1 MHLRQQI
8 REAAKST
15 LEGISLDVHHGA
27 VTVFNCRRLAFQRD
41 SYPAINIKTP
51 SESSRNE
58 VFGQL
63 MRETDLTIQVLIED
77 KEAASADPDDYA
89 EEIEKRMS
97 ATDALSG
104 LDHDHM
110 LTRTSY
116 QDDPD
121 NNLIQLTL
129 VYSVTYSTTYDE
141 PSISLP

>member
-8 REAAKST
+8 REAAKAT
-15 LEGISLDVHHGA
+15 LEGINLDVSHGV
-27 VTVFNCRRLAFQRD
+27 VTVFNHRRLAFQRD

-58 VFGQL
+58 VFDQL
-63 MRETDLTIQVLIED
+63 MRETDLIIQVLIED
-77 KEAASADPDDYA
+77 KDAASTDADDYA

-97 ATDALSG
+97 ATDALSN

-110 LTRTSY
+110 LTRTSM

-129 VYSVTYSTTYDE
+129 VYSVTYSTTNDE